1 MSNRSLQLN
10 ISDFKRNMSFANTDI
25 MQDFES
31 TSVEKKLYDKAIICG
46 ICAGQLGNETHFS

>member
-1 MSNRSLQLN
+1 
-10 ISDFKRNMSFANTDI
+10 MSFANTDI